1 MTCYK
6 KAIIPGFSTQ
16 QAPSGYVLLALLV
29 KEVPIYF
36 QNMSSL
42 LENITAII
50 DLFHQYSKT
59 DKETETLSKKELKEL
74 LEVEFR
80 PILKNPDDPD
90 TADVFMHILDID
102 HDKKIDFTE
111 FFLMVF
117 KLAQAYYNSTRRQN
131 FHTSGQKQKKYR
143 HHHEDEE
150 DVIEE
155 EDKEEK
161 KRKSS
166 HSTSSDGKE
175 KDRSKSPRGRG
186 RNRHGS
192 HSGSGGRRGVR
203 VTSGHT
209 HGYAKKSRGENIR
222 RSSSTELKERSR
234 NLSVSPNTGYEG
246 NEDEYHYEKKSTVRA
261 KSGPPRYV
269 DSYQES
275 EETIDTTTDFQLEK
289 QRNRR
294 TPDIKSKEKITF
306 IERNINDTIKDS
318 KIRYENPSPP
328 LTNIRNEGYTTSE
341 DTDSEG
347 RSEDSHSYHQSAS
360 ENKNEH
366 EENTSHSQDQ
376 REFSRGRDS
385 VHTESRNSAA
395 HRQGRRHEQER
406 DSSRH
411 SRTEHGQTS
420 DVFGSRTRRESSVSP
435 ASDSERSEQDGG
447 RQAVTTQGRSGSTSR
462 HQQEGS
468 HSQARVS
475 SRHSDSQ
482 QGHRATPRERDS
494 VHAESG
500 SSAAHRQ
507 GRRHEQER
515 DSSRHSRTEHGQTS
529 DVFGSRTRRES
540 SVSPASDSERSEQDG
555 GRQASPEAALPTDR
569 GAAMSRNET
578 APDTHG
584 LSTDKPQMCPV
595 AVDAGNPLSARPA
608 TASAPSKMEGDKL

>member
-1 MTCYK
+1 
-6 KAIIPGFSTQ
+6 
-16 QAPSGYVLLALLV
+16 
-29 KEVPIYF
+29 
-36 QNMSSL
+36 MSSL

-246 NEDEYHYEKKSTVRA
+246 NEDEYHYENKSTVRA
-261 KSGPPRYV
+261 KSGTPRYV

-360 ENKNEH
+360 ENKIEH

-385 VHTESRNSAA
+385 VH
-395 HRQGRRHEQER
+395 
-406 DSSRH
+406 
-411 SRTEHGQTS
+411 
-420 DVFGSRTRRESSVSP
+420 
-435 ASDSERSEQDGG
+435 
-447 RQAVTTQGRSGSTSR
+447 
-462 HQQEGS
+462 
-468 HSQARVS
+468 
-475 SRHSDSQ
+475 
-482 QGHRATPRERDS
+482 
-494 VHAESG
+494 AESG
-500 SSAAHRQ
+500 SSAA
-507 GRRHEQER
+507 
-515 DSSRHSRTEHGQTS
+515 
-529 DVFGSRTRRES
+529 
-540 SVSPASDSERSEQDG
+540 
-555 GRQASPEAALPTDR
+555 
-569 GAAMSRNET
+569 
-578 APDTHG
+578 
-584 LSTDKPQMCPV
+584 
-595 AVDAGNPLSARPA
+595 
-608 TASAPSKMEGDKL
+608 